1 MLFLCKKMFPSGCKI
16 FCVLSGQVPHF
27 PALPFL
33 NIVHF
38 CKIKVHPCFTK
49 SLEYPCF
56 IESNK
61 VCPSVQ
67 GDYRTCK
74 ICIGDSML
82 IGNILEV
89 PCSAGSCIYKITG
102 GTTLK
107 SPGLSSF
114 LSFLFLGLL
123 A

>member
-1 MLFLCKKMFPSGCKI
+1 MSLCSG
-16 FCVLSGQVPHF
+16 S
-27 PALPFL
+27 
-33 NIVHF
+33 
-38 CKIKVHPCFTK
+38 
-49 SLEYPCF
+49 
-56 IESNK
+56 
-61 VCPSVQ
+61 
-67 GDYRTCK
+67 DYRTCK
-74 ICIGDSML
+74 IWIGDSML

>member
-1 MLFLCKKMFPSGCKI
+1 MLLLCKKMFPSGCKI
-16 FCVLSGQVPHF
+16 FYVLSGQVPHF

-67 GDYRTCK
+67 GVTIEPVKYGLVTLCW
-74 ICIGDSML
+74 
-82 IGNILEV
+82 LE
-89 PCSAGSCIYKITG
+89 IYWKFLAVQALVFI
-102 GTTLK
+102 K
-107 SPGLSSF
+107 SQEA
-114 LSFLFLGLL
+114 LL
-123 A
+123 